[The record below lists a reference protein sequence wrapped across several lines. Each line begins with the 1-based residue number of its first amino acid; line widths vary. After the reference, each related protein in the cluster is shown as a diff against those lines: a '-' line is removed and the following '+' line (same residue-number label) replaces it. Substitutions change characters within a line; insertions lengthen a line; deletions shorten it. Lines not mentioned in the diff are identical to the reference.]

1 VTQFFIKVRARNR
14 QKRNGL
20 CHQNKG
26 RSSQQTTRVVIG
38 LIKKV
43 LQSLFYFKLACSPTA
58 STMTEPVARSVSL
71 RPPTL
76 PGVDGVETDNGDLT
90 RAVHHQSKGNRPE
103 NTSDAYDPKVREFKG
118 YCDALYP
125 HHGAEIRHL
134 VTPDKVYNFL
144 FYQSHREKRK
154 PGRLKKGQVPEGKF
168 SMTGYRTVVGRY
180 AGKSA
185 SEWLPPSNPV
195 QIQQVNTY
203 KSSLMGLHKE
213 QVANK
218 ANKYVWTHHIWTCHC
233 EELYKLVKARR
244 NKMKKA
250 NYVEKVDET
259 FSFFKASGKAEE
271 LENAVWLKATDRGL
285 RAAYPAIR

>member
-1 VTQFFIKVRARNR
+1 
-14 QKRNGL
+14 
-20 CHQNKG
+20 
-26 RSSQQTTRVVIG
+26 
-38 LIKKV
+38 
-43 LQSLFYFKLACSPTA
+43 
-58 STMTEPVARSVSL
+58 MTEPVARSVSPGMPL
-71 RPPTL
+71 RAPTL

-103 NTSDAYDPKVREFKG
+103 NTSDAYDPKVKEFKG

-125 HHGAEIRHL
+125 NHGPDIRHL

-154 PGRLKKGQVPEGKF
+154 PGRLKRGEVPEGIF
-168 SMTGYRTVVGRY
+168 SLTGYRTVVGRY
-180 AGKSA
+180 AGKS
-185 SEWLPPSNPV
+185 SEEWVAPSNPV

-259 FSFFKASGKAEE
+259 FSFFKATGKAEQ
-271 LENAVWLKATDRGL
+271 LENAVWLKGCNRGL
-285 RAAYPAIR
+285 RAAYPAIRYVEV